1 MTKRFALGVGISVA
15 LLAAL
20 FFFYKD
26 KLDSDEL
33 VGSFAD
39 ASVPLIIVVVVMHL
53 GVLSLKAVRWNV
65 VLGSVPHE
73 HGLPKERVAEDKAA
87 RWLVFDSLFLGYF
100 GNYVLPAKLGELGR
114 SLLYS
119 RRAKVPFPAVLATI
133 VFERLVDAAT
143 LIVFFYVTLL
153 FLPESLPDWV
163 GLSARLVGLASIV
176 GFAGLWVMWR
186 RLPKEGSGEGLM
198 GKLAGIA
205 STFRDGLSVMQNK
218 VVAAKA
224 VGWTSAIWAL
234 ECASVWICIL
244 AFGFQIEALWTAA
257 VLQVVI
263 SSFAIAAPS
272 APAGLGIHQWVSLLI
287 LNGVF
292 AVQEADAFAISLVV
306 TGSVIVWTV
315 PLGLFGLFRQG
326 ASLAELR
333 GDLDSLGDREPP
345 AEG

>member
-1 MTKRFALGVGISVA
+1 LTKRFALGVGISA
-15 LLAAL
+15 ILLLAL
-20 FFFYKD
+20 YQFYKNEVQFD
-26 KLDSDEL
+26 DL

-39 ASVPLIIVVVVMHL
+39 ASLLLVVIVVVMHL

-73 HGLPKERVAEDKAA
+73 HGLPKDRGPEDKAA
-87 RWLVFDSLFLGYF
+87 RWLVFDALFLGYF

-133 VFERLVDAAT
+133 VFERFVDAAT

-163 GLSARLVGLASIV
+163 GLSARLVGIASIV

-224 VGWTSAIWAL
+224 VGWTVAIWAL
-234 ECASVWICIL
+234 ECVSVWICIL

-287 LNGVF
+287 LSEVF
-292 AVQEADAFAISLVV
+292 AVPKDDALAISLLV
-306 TGSVIVWTV
+306 TGAVIVWTV

-333 GDLDSLGDREPP
+333 GDLDSLADHEPP
-345 AEG
+345 PEG